1 MKRIFA
7 AMILIMGI
15 VVSSLISY
23 KVYAKGGNSS
33 CIITVNI
40 YSVDSAYSK
49 FCSTYNSI
57 CGEDNTNVYGSG
69 HGYKP
74 NIFASA
80 ISGSGMD
87 DCFAVTQKG
96 GKSKWFTGNRNE
108 WDYFD
113 HQKASAG
120 WYKFYW
126 NKNMSSASP
135 NVKYGASC
143 SGTSKSYTFTFS
155 DPSDV
160 NLVIQSQGSLMGGI
174 YYDMDCYNNTGK
186 GKKKWKST
194 DWYRANG
201 DFHYSSLYVEN
212 GLAFKQDSHSSMLQL
227 VNNGKTKAGS
237 VTVNVY
243 ISKTTMNI
251 DLSGGSDIFNGALP
265 TSDSATVQNNSA
277 NSPNKNGYADSYTT
291 TNNFPQTEVTDETW
305 KKIQLQVNDLID
317 TINIVSYLYYGI
329 ALLTSILMII
339 INIVKMAGAPSN
351 PMVRT
356 RLTLELGMS
365 FVCLALLG
373 GTFILVKLFISTCM
387 G

>member
-1 MKRIFA
+1 
-7 AMILIMGI
+7 
-15 VVSSLISY
+15 
-23 KVYAKGGNSS
+23 
-33 CIITVNI
+33 
-40 YSVDSAYSK
+40 
-49 FCSTYNSI
+49 
-57 CGEDNTNVYGSG
+57 
-69 HGYKP
+69 
-74 NIFASA
+74 
-80 ISGSGMD
+80 
-87 DCFAVTQKG
+87 
-96 GKSKWFTGNRNE
+96 
-108 WDYFD
+108 
-113 HQKASAG
+113 
-120 WYKFYW
+120 
-126 NKNMSSASP
+126 
-135 NVKYGASC
+135 
-143 SGTSKSYTFTFS
+143 
-155 DPSDV
+155 
-160 NLVIQSQGSLMGGI
+160 MGGI

-201 DFHYSSLYVEN
+201 DFHYSPLYVEN

-243 ISKTTMNI
+243 ISKTTMDI
-251 DLSGGSDIFNGALP
+251 DLSGGSDVFNGALP

-291 TNNFPQTEVTDETW
+291 TNNFPHTEVTDETW